1 LLKEV
6 LQMLIQVVHCHPL
19 TDSYN
24 HALFRTIVTA
34 LEDNAHDVAAT
45 DLYREQF
52 DPAMNAAERRSY
64 YAAQYDNTL
73 VSAHTA
79 LLSRVDGVI
88 FCFPHWW
95 FSMPAMLKG
104 YFDRVWA
111 PGIAFERD
119 IVKGRIRPLL
129 TQIKL
134 FGVVTTYG
142 SPWWI
147 TRLVAG
153 DPGRKVLMRAL
164 KPMCGRRVRSFFL
177 AQYDLDRST
186 AAARAAFLAR
196 VRAQIA
202 RI

>member
-1 LLKEV
+1 
-6 LQMLIQVVHCHPL
+6 MLIQVVYCHPL

-24 HALFRTIVTA
+24 HALFRTIIVA
-34 LEDNAHDVAAT
+34 LEDHGHQVAAT
-45 DLYREQF
+45 DLYRERF
-52 DPAMNAAERRSY
+52 DPAMSVEERRSY
-64 YAAQYDNTL
+64 YAARYDDAV

-79 LLSRVDGVI
+79 LLRHVNGVI

-104 YFDRVWA
+104 YFDRVWG

-119 IVKGRIRPLL
+119 LARGRIRPLL
-129 TQIKL
+129 THIGW

-186 AAARAAFLAR
+186 PAARTAFIAR
-196 VRAQIA
+196 VRAQVG

>member
-1 LLKEV
+1 
-6 LQMLIQVVHCHPL
+6 MLIQVIHCHPL

-24 HALFRTIVTA
+24 HVLFETIIAA
-34 LEDNAHDVAAT
+34 LEDRGHDVVAT
-45 DLYREQF
+45 DLYRDQF
-52 DPAMNAAERRSY
+52 DPAMSVSERSSY
-64 YAAQYDNTL
+64 YAARYDDSM
-73 VSAHTA
+73 VSGHTA
-79 LLSRVDGVI
+79 LLRQVDGM
-88 FCFPHWW
+88 FLCFPHWW

-111 PGIAFERD
+111 PGIAFERNLA
-119 IVKGRIRPLL
+119 KGYIQPLL
-129 TQIKL
+129 SHVKL

-147 TRLVAG
+147 TRVIAG

-186 AAARAAFLAR
+186 AAARAAFVAR
-196 VRAQIA
+196 VRARVA

>member
-1 LLKEV
+1 
-6 LQMLIQVVHCHPL
+6 MLIQVVHCHPL

-24 HALFRTIVTA
+24 HALFQTITAA
-34 LEDNAHDVAAT
+34 LEDNGHGVAAT
-45 DLYREQF
+45 DLYCEHF
-52 DPAMNAAERRSY
+52 DPVMNASERRSY
-64 YAAQYDNTL
+64 YAGLYDDTA
-73 VSAHTA
+73 VCAHTE
-79 LLSRVDGVI
+79 LLRQVDGII

-111 PGIAFERD
+111 PGVAFERD
-119 IVKGRIRPLL
+119 LAKGYIRPLL
-129 TQIKL
+129 THIKL

-147 TRLVAG
+147 TRLIAG

-164 KPMCGRRVRSFFL
+164 KPMCGRRARSFFL

-186 AAARAAFLAR
+186 PATRAAFIAR
-196 VRAQIA
+196 VRTQVA

>member
-1 LLKEV
+1 
-6 LQMLIQVVHCHPL
+6 MLIQVILCHPL

-24 HALFRTIVTA
+24 HALFETIIAA
-34 LEDNAHDVAAT
+34 LKDNEHDAVAT

-52 DPAMNAAERRSY
+52 DPAMSDSERRSY
-64 YAAQYDNTL
+64 YAAGYDDSM

-79 LLSRVDGVI
+79 LLRRVDGI
-88 FCFPHWW
+88 ILCFPHCW

-104 YFDRVWA
+104 YFDRVWS

-119 IVKGRIRPLL
+119 LAKGYIRPLL
-129 TQIKL
+129 THVNL

-147 TRLVAG
+147 TRVIAG
-153 DPGRKVLMRAL
+153 DPGRKVPMRAL

-177 AQYDLDRST
+177 GQYDLDRST
-186 AAARAAFLAR
+186 PAARAAFIARARAR
-196 VRAQIA
+196 VA

>member
-1 LLKEV
+1 
-6 LQMLIQVVHCHPL
+6 MLIQVIYCHPL
-19 TDSYN
+19 EDSYN
-24 HALFRTIVTA
+24 HALFRTIIAA
-34 LEDNAHDVAAT
+34 LDNKGHQVAAT
-45 DLYREQF
+45 DLYGEQF
-52 DPAMNAAERRSY
+52 DPVMRESERRSY
-64 YAAQYDNTL
+64 YAAQYDQSM

-79 LLSRVDGVI
+79 LLRRVDGI
-88 FCFPHWW
+88 ILCFPHWW

-119 IVKGRIRPLL
+119 LAKGYIRPLL
-129 TQIKL
+129 THIRL

-147 TRLVAG
+147 TRIVAG

-177 AQYDLDRST
+177 AQHDLDRST
-186 AAARAAFLAR
+186 SAARNAFIAR
-196 VRAQIA
+196 VGARVA